1 MLERISSSMFW
12 LIRPHIVV
20 SAALH
25 VGTAATKM
33 QSQIT
38 AAVALSPFDL
48 CFATIA
54 KSAKAGIID
63 SAIWMTLTRT
73 RPLK

>member
-12 LIRPHIVV
+12 LIRPPHIVV
-20 SAALH
+20 CAALH

-38 AAVALSPFDL
+38 AAVALSPFDP

-54 KSAKAGIID
+54 KSAKAGII
-63 SAIWMTLTRT
+63 T
-73 RPLK
+73 